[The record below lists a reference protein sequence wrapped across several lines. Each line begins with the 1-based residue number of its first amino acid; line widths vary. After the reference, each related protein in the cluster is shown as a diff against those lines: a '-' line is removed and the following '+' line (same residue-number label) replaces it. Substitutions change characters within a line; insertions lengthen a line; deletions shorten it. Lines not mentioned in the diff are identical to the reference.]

1 MSHPLIPPPVKMP
14 RHSPRGSAATEVAL
28 IMALIAGGL
37 LIAYAGLGG
46 RAQNLFARLALEDL
60 GSTSTDDR
68 SRSPGGTELS
78 SARTAAKEAE
88 ETSVAA
94 MYLSLGAVLG
104 LLGFAAVLTVRKKKK
119 VVPIDE
125 LPPEQPT
132 IKVSELPEALFVKR
146 QDLLHVFENSLYELS
161 GEATTVDM
169 VMSSR
174 LSQAEPKTSVDDL
187 RKRMKTERLRHV
199 LICDAQG
206 KLLGMVSDRDLA
218 KAGER
223 AEQIMTKSPISVGS
237 KMPLITAVTILINR
251 RFSSLPVVDEGTL
264 VGILTTTD
272 ILLAMQATLMLL
284 HRK

>member
-1 MSHPLIPPPVKMP
+1 MHRQP
-14 RHSPRGSAATEVAL
+14 PRGSAATEVGL
-28 IMALIAGGL
+28 VMTLVVVGL
-37 LIAYAGLGG
+37 LIAYAGLGS
-46 RAQNLFARLALEDL
+46 RAQNLFARLSLRNLASSTNGE
-60 GSTSTDDR
+60 GSTNSL
-68 SRSPGGTELS
+68 GGASVS
-78 SARTAAKEAE
+78 SARTAASEAE
-88 ETSVAA
+88 DRSVAA

-104 LLGFAAVLTVRKKKK
+104 LLGFGAVLAVRKRKK
-119 VVPIDE
+119 VVPPSEE

-132 IKVSELPEALFVKR
+132 IKASELPEALFVKR

-161 GEATTVDM
+161 GEAAAVDL
-169 VMSSR
+169 VMSCR
-174 LSQAEPKTSVDDL
+174 LSQAEPKTAVDDL

-218 KAGER
+218 KPGER
-223 AEQIMTKSPISVGS
+223 AEQIMTKSPITVGS

-251 RFSSLPVVDEGTL
+251 RFSSLPVVDDGKL